1 MARKGGEENA
11 GRDRGV
17 PQRPGG
23 QLGGRGT
30 RRKNSSEARGD
41 KQQRAEP
48 HPDPEAAGLN
58 PVWLREEAPFNA
70 STTGHTPPND
80 EDGVSRGVARLT
92 NRPSQKANR
101 PDRSC

>member
-1 MARKGGEENA
+1 MLEPCEGRLSRTVLCATKHVTVMLEWRGKKVMNDA

-30 RRKNSSEARGD
+30 KRKNSSEARGD
-41 KQQRAEP
+41 ERQRAAP
-48 HPDPEAAGLN
+48 HPDPEAAGLS

-70 STTGHTPPND
+70 S
-80 EDGVSRGVARLT
+80 EA
-92 NRPSQKANR
+92 
-101 PDRSC
+101 